1 MTRLTTFVIALILI
15 VTTPYWM
22 YLPAILLGVIFF
34 PLYIEAIFLGLL
46 IDVVYGRPDVGLLGF
61 PFGII
66 AAALV
71 FLAVPLREHLR
82 FNA

>member
-1 MTRLTTFVIALILI
+1 MLI
-15 VTTPYWM
+15 VAAPYWV
-22 YLPAILLGVIFF
+22 YLPAIILGIIFF
-34 PLYIEAIFLGLL
+34 PLYIEAIFFGLL
-46 IDVVYGRPDVGLLGF
+46 VDVVYGRPDAGLLGF

-66 AAALV
+66 AAVLV

>member
-1 MTRLTTFVIALILI
+1 MTRLAAFVIALML
-15 VTTPYWM
+15 VVVAPYWV
-22 YLPAILLGVIFF
+22 YLPAILLCIIYF

-66 AAALV
+66 AATLI